1 MWRRRAADAVS
12 TELHSPGLRSPEPRS
27 PALRS
32 PGARLRSPG
41 ARSSMERALPARAI
55 SNKNVEWLSAPG
67 AWTFVVALI
76 VLAWLLFSLVADPV
90 RAARGAASAPRPP
103 LPQASWTTGS
113 RRPASE
119 GRAGLRTCS
128 FPETVCQQM
137 RSPGRAAGRARP
149 WRD

>member
-1 MWRRRAADAVS
+1 MARRPGRRGRDGARRRRAADAAG

-32 PGARLRSPG
+32 PALRSPGARLRSLG

-76 VLAWLLFSLVADPV
+76 VLAWLLFSLVADAV
-90 RAARGAASAPRPP
+90 RPARGAPRSR
-103 LPQASWTTGS
+103 QACWKERVAAACLCG
-113 RRPASE
+113 
-119 GRAGLRTCS
+119 
-128 FPETVCQQM
+128 
-137 RSPGRAAGRARP
+137 AGRTA
-149 WRD
+149 DL

>member
-1 MWRRRAADAVS
+1 MARRPGRRGRDGARRRRAADAAG
-12 TELHSPGLRSPEPRS
+12 TELHSPGLRSPEPRSPALRS

-90 RAARGAASAPRPP
+90 RPAPGVTSAPRPR
-103 LPQASWTTGS
+103 S
-113 RRPASE
+113 RRP
-119 GRAGLRTCS
+119 
-128 FPETVCQQM
+128 
-137 RSPGRAAGRARP
+137 PGGAGRGGLLVWARQG
-149 WRD
+149 